1 MSTDSSG
8 RNLKFWP
15 KAAAGE
21 ATEGEWK
28 EFVKVGFCFHFI
40 RNKILSKAERLSAG
54 VDYPTSLFW
63 KDLVKMYPNAKV

>member
-1 MSTDSSG
+1 MNRVSTDSSG

-28 EFVKVGFCFHFI
+28 EFVKV
-40 RNKILSKAERLSAG
+40 
-54 VDYPTSLFW
+54 SLDS
-63 KDLVKMYPNAKV
+63 DLMVE